1 MAIREGEANLQVL
14 HPTVGWFPHWIFACR
29 FLGHG
34 FFSAGQTHA
43 EELKTLKDSHSGM
56 LNAQSAKDQFLGGFL
71 AD

>member
-1 MAIREGEANLQVL
+1 MAIREGEANLLVL
-14 HPTVGWFPHWIFACR
+14 PPTVGWFPPWIFACR

-56 LNAQSAKDQFLGGFL
+56 LNAQSAKDQFLGGFFS
-71 AD
+71 